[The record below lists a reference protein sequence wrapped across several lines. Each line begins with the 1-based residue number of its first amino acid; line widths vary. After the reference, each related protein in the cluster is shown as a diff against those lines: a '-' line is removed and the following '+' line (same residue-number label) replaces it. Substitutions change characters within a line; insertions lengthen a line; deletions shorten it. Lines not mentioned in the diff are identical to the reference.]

1 MFRRTFC
8 SLVAFALV
16 SIASPQA
23 QHGPASS
30 APSDPPAAASQVIDN
45 AVKRA
50 GAESKTVWVDFGA
63 SWCGWC
69 RKLEAFLAAPEVKP
83 IIDKHYLLVNLTV
96 QESPDK
102 KALENPGG
110 SEVMASLGGKSAGLP
125 FYAYLDGSGK
135 RLANSMAM
143 PNGGNI
149 GFPANQ
155 EEMTAFMGLFDKTA
169 PRLSADERGRLAAYL
184 DKVVP
189 KK

>member
-23 QHGPASS
+23 QHGPSSS
-30 APSDPPAAASQVIDN
+30 APTDPPAPASQVIDA
-45 AVKRA
+45 AVQRA
-50 GAESKTVWVDFGA
+50 AAESKTVWVDFGA

-69 RKLEAFLAAPEVKP
+69 RRLEAFLAAPEVKP
-83 IIDKHYLLVNLTV
+83 IIDKHYVLVNLTV
-96 QESPDK
+96 QESKDK

-110 SEVMASLGGKSAGLP
+110 SEVMASFGGERAGLP

-135 RLANSMAM
+135 RIANSMAM
-143 PNGGNI
+143 SNGGNI

-155 EEMTAFMGLFDKTA
+155 EELDAFIGLFDKTA
-169 PRLSADERGRLAAYL
+169 PRLSADERSQLVAYL
-184 DKVVP
+184 NRVVL

>member
-16 SIASPQA
+16 SVASPQA
-23 QHGPASS
+23 QHGPST
-30 APSDPPAAASQVIDN
+30 APSDPPAPASQVIDA

-50 GAESKTVWVDFGA
+50 AAETKTVWVDFGA

-83 IIDKHYLLVNLTV
+83 IIDKHYVLVNLTV
-96 QESPDK
+96 MESKDK

-110 SEVMASLGGKSAGLP
+110 SEVMESLGGKGAGLP
-125 FYAYLDGSGK
+125 FYAYLDGSGQ

-143 PNGGNI
+143 AGGGNI

-155 EEMTAFMGLFDKTA
+155 EELDAFMSLFDKTA
-169 PRLSADERGRLAAYL
+169 PRLSADERGQLVAYL
-184 DKVVP
+184 NKVVL

>member
-16 SIASPQA
+16 SVASPQA
-23 QHGPASS
+23 QHGPS
-30 APSDPPAAASQVIDN
+30 PSTDPPAPASQVIDN

-83 IIDKHYLLVNLTV
+83 IIDKHYVLVNLTV
-96 QESPDK
+96 QESKDK
-102 KALENPGG
+102 KALENAGG
-110 SEVMASLGGKSAGLP
+110 DEVMASLGGKGAGLP
-125 FYAYLDGSGK
+125 FYAYLDGSGT

-155 EEMTAFMGLFDKTA
+155 EELTAFMGLFDKTA
-169 PRLSADERGRLAAYL
+169 PRLSAEERGQLVEYL
-184 DKVVP
+184 NKVVV

>member
-8 SLVAFALV
+8 SLVAFVLV
-16 SIASPQA
+16 SFASPQA
-23 QHGPASS
+23 QHGPSS
-30 APSDPPAAASQVIDN
+30 SPADPPAPASQVIDT

-50 GAESKTVWVDFGA
+50 GAEAKTVWVDFGA

-83 IIDKHYLLVNLTV
+83 IIDSHYVLVNLTV
-96 QESPDK
+96 MESKEK

-110 SEVMASLGGKSAGLP
+110 SEVMESLGGKSAGLP

-155 EEMTAFMGLFDKTA
+155 EELTAFMSLFDKTA
-169 PRLSADERGRLAAYL
+169 PRLSADERGRLVGYL
-184 DKVVP
+184 NRTVL